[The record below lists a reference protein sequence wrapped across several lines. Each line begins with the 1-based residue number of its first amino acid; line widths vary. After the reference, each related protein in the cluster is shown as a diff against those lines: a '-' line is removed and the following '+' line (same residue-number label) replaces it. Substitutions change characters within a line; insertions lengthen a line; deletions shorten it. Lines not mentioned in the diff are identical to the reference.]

1 MGSMDRR
8 GLLDGAL
15 RAAQA
20 ALRPAGGGEERAGPR
35 GGEDQQA
42 GESAAGEGGVG
53 RAAKQPQA
61 VPGPSLQQQI
71 VGVGRSLDRSLQE
84 EIQMSKELARLPFVN
99 KECMQ
104 AISQYEAQY
113 GEVIVNGKR
122 YYDELK
128 EEEMLSPR
136 KVGLIL
142 LIHCRLLHLF
152 SREYTSGGDGYVHC
166 YTILF
171 SFSLFLLL
179 LNLFV

>member
-1 MGSMDRR
+1 
-8 GLLDGAL
+8 
-15 RAAQA
+15 
-20 ALRPAGGGEERAGPR
+20 
-35 GGEDQQA
+35 
-42 GESAAGEGGVG
+42 
-53 RAAKQPQA
+53 
-61 VPGPSLQQQI
+61 
-71 VGVGRSLDRSLQE
+71 
-84 EIQMSKELARLPFVN
+84 MSKELARLPFVN

-136 KVGLIL
+136 KVGLII

>member
-136 KVGLIL
+136 KVWFG
-142 LIHCRLLHLF
+142 
-152 SREYTSGGDGYVHC
+152 TQ
-166 YTILF
+166 
-171 SFSLFLLL
+171 
-179 LNLFV
+179 